1 MDDNTRRVK
10 VSKNKLGKKGRQW
23 KTEINAA
30 FNFTAL
36 TVQRDDEGGS
46 ITADEEDEADN
57 YKRRL
62 R

>member
-1 MDDNTRRVK
+1 VK

-36 TVQRDDEGGS
+36 TVQRDDEGDS
-46 ITADEEDEADN
+46 ITADDEEDN
-57 YKRRL
+57 FKRKL
-62 R
+62 K